1 MPGNF
6 YLKRVDIEDPADE
19 DRMSGF
25 GFLDFFQCEVEYHF
39 SAQDMSLEEAELYIK
54 HVLNCLPDNTINEIC
69 KRSYEWKTE
78 KMSYDTAEY
87 PAGLAEAEGKG
98 ILAFMSV
105 ADVELYRNPYDSND
119 KRLGAILG
127 GGTEWDAE
135 NGMEIVILGDK
146 VLEVREYLGY
156 GEFAIWAETDENE

>member
-105 ADVELYRNPYDSND
+105 ADV
-119 KRLGAILG
+119 
-127 GGTEWDAE
+127 
-135 NGMEIVILGDK
+135 
-146 VLEVREYLGY
+146 
-156 GEFAIWAETDENE
+156 